1 MVYDSVRKEQPN
13 ISLGTVYRNLSFLVD
28 SGKVRKIFTGMG
40 PDRFDG
46 HINRHFHFICRCCG
60 NVGDLDVTP
69 EDELLEK
76 ASLRC
81 NGILDSY
88 ELQFFG
94 KCGSCLSKNE

>member
-1 MVYDSVRKEQPN
+1 MQHR
-13 ISLGTVYRNLSFLVD
+13 YRNLSFLVD

-60 NVGDLDVTP
+60 NVDDLDVTP